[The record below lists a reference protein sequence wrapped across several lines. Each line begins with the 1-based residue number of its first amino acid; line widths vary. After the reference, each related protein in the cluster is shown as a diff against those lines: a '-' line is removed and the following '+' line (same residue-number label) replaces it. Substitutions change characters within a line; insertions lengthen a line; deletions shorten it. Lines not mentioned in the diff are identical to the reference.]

1 MSAHDT
7 TVGWIGTG
15 RMGHAIV
22 RRLLVAGTDVHVWN
36 RTRTKAEDL
45 ADEGATVVDSIADLA
60 GREVVFTIVSA
71 DEDLLEVT
79 LGPAGLLRQPDAPR
93 YLVDSSTVSAS
104 TSDRIRTEAALR
116 GTVLL
121 AAPVSGN
128 AKVVKAGRLSVA
140 VSGPP
145 DAYAVVEPLLAL
157 FGQSVTY
164 VGEGDL
170 ARLVKLAHN
179 VFLGVVTQSLAEVT
193 VLAERG
199 GISRAAFLDFMN
211 GSVLGSVFT
220 RYKSP
225 AFVNLDLT
233 PTFTATLLEKDF
245 DLGLAAGHEMRV
257 PMPIAALAHQL
268 VQEVIGRGHA
278 DEDFAALL
286 VEQGHRAGVE
296 LEPEDVLVD
305 DGLAG
310 PPPERAVPSL
320 HEAAS

>member
-1 MSAHDT
+1 MTTLDS

-22 RRLLVAGTDVHVWN
+22 ARLLAAGADVHVWN
-36 RTRTKAEDL
+36 RTRSKAEDL
-45 ADEGATVVDSIADLA
+45 ADAGATVVDSVADLA
-60 GREVVFTIVSA
+60 ARDVVFTMVAA
-71 DEDLLEVT
+71 DQDLLEVT
-79 LGPAGLLRQPDAPR
+79 LGEGGLLRQSLAPR
-93 YLVDSSTVSAS
+93 YLVDSSTVSAQ
-104 TSDRIRTEAALR
+104 TSEEVRAAAAQV
-116 GTVLL
+116 GTVLV

-128 AKVVKAGRLSVA
+128 AKVVRSGRLSVA
-140 VSGPP
+140 VSGPA
-145 DAYAVVEPLLAL
+145 DAVDAVQPLLAL

-225 AFVNLDLT
+225 AMVNLDMT
-233 PTFTATLLEKDF
+233 PTFTAHLLEKDLHLGLSAGH
-245 DLGLAAGHEMRV
+245 DLGV
-257 PMPIAALAHQL
+257 PMPLAASAHEL
-268 VQEVIGRGHA
+268 VQDVVGRGHG
-278 DEDFAALL
+278 DQDFAALL
-286 VEQGHRAGVE
+286 VEQGRRSGVE
-296 LEPEDVLVD
+296 LVAEGVPVD
-305 DGLAG
+305 DGLT
-310 PPPERAVPSL
+310 PVSPEQEVHTHGVR
-320 HEAAS
+320 